1 MSNGS
6 GDLASAFRHTWI
18 WLLVEGVVLVVL
30 GATAIV
36 LAPLAS
42 IAVAII
48 LGWLFLVSGIFGL
61 ISTFTMREAP
71 GFWWSL
77 LSAVIGIVAGVLL
90 LMSPVM
96 AVLSLTL
103 VLIAFFIVE
112 GVASI
117 LFAFEHRDE
126 LPGRWGWMLVS
137 GLIDLVLAGM
147 IYAGLPSTATW
158 ALGLLAGI
166 NLVFGGLALIV
177 MALGLRAATS

>member
-1 MSNGS
+1 MTNGS

-18 WLLVEGVVLVVL
+18 WLLVEGAVLLVL

-61 ISTFTMREAP
+61 ISTFSMRRAP

-77 LSAVIGIVAGVLL
+77 VSAVIGIAAGVLL
-90 LMSPVM
+90 LMSPVT

-103 VLIAFFIVE
+103 VLIAFFIIE

-117 LFAFEHRDE
+117 LFAFEHKSE
-126 LPGRWGWMLVS
+126 LPGRWGWMVAS

-147 IYAGLPSTATW
+147 IYTGLPSTATW
-158 ALGLLAGI
+158 ALGLLAGV

-177 MALGLRAATS
+177 MALGLRSAAS